1 MNREKVILDCDPGID
16 DALAI
21 LLAFASPEL
30 EILAITTVS
39 GNLHVDKTSIN
50 ALKILELIGV
60 KDVPVARGAEK
71 PLFRELPRDPF
82 SHGEDGL
89 GNTWLP
95 EPSLKLHPKH
105 ASDVIIEKISEN
117 KEDISLISTGPLSN
131 IALALLKEKR
141 LTKWIKKHVMIGGI
155 YGVTPYGYI
164 NATGLTPVSEWNIN
178 VDPEAAKIVFNSGTP
193 IMAIGIDVTTMPS
206 AEFKKEHLEKLA
218 KVDTPITRFAIKAV
232 RYIMD
237 RGFPMHLHDPMA
249 IVATTHSNLFK
260 FTKLRVDVE
269 VKGELTLGQTVTEHR
284 LRFKW
289 GENKPEINVA
299 YDVNGPTLIDL
310 FIERIQSLKKII

>member
-1 MNREKVILDCDPGID
+1 MPPEKVILDCDPGID

-30 EILAITTVS
+30 KVTAITTVS
-39 GNLHVDKTSIN
+39 GNLHVDKTSVN

-60 KDVPVARGAEK
+60 KDVPVAKGAEK
-71 PLFRELPRDPF
+71 PLFRELPKDPF

-95 EPSLKLHPKH
+95 EPNLKLHPKH
-105 ASDVIIEKISEN
+105 ALDIIIEEVFEN
-117 KEDISLISTGPLSN
+117 KEDILLISTGPLTN
-131 IALALLKEKR
+131 IALALLKERR
-141 LTKWIKKHVMIGGI
+141 LAKWVKKHIMIGGI
-155 YGVTPYGYI
+155 YGVTPYGYM

-178 VDPEAAKIVFNSGTP
+178 VDPEAAKIVFNSGMN
-193 IMAIGIDVTTMPS
+193 IVAIGLDVTTIPS
-206 AEFKKEHLEKLA
+206 AEFKIEHVEKLA
-218 KVDTPITRFAIKAV
+218 KVDTYVTRFATRAI
-232 RYIMD
+232 RYIID

-249 IVATTHSNLFK
+249 IVAAATNSLFK

-269 VKGELTLGQTVTEHR
+269 TNGKLTLGQTVTEHR

-289 GENKPEINVA
+289 GEDKPEITVA
-299 YDVNGPTLIDL
+299 CDVDGPALIDL
-310 FIERIQSLKKII
+310 FIKRIQSLK

>member
-1 MNREKVILDCDPGID
+1 MNMPPEKAILDCDPGID

-21 LLAFASPEL
+21 LLAFASPEI

-50 ALKILELIGV
+50 ALKMLELIGV
-60 KDVPVARGAEK
+60 KNVPVAKGAEK
-71 PLFRELPRDPF
+71 PLFRELPKDPF

-95 EPSLKLHPKH
+95 EPKLKLHSKH
-105 ASDVIIEKISEN
+105 AWDLIIEKVTEN
-117 KEDISLISTGPLSN
+117 KEDILLITTGPLTN

-141 LTKWIKKHVMIGGI
+141 IAKWIKRHIMIGGI

-164 NATGLTPVSEWNIN
+164 NATGLTPVSEWNVN
-178 VDPEAAKIVFNSGTP
+178 VDPEAARIVFNSGMDIT
-193 IMAIGIDVTTMPS
+193 AIGIDVTTIPS
-206 AEFKKEHLEKLA
+206 AEFKKEHLEELA
-218 KVDTPITRFAIKAV
+218 KVDTHVTRFAVKAI

-249 IVATTHSNLFK
+249 VVAAVANNLFK

-284 LRFKW
+284 LRFRW
-289 GENKPEINVA
+289 QEDKPEINVA
-299 YDVNGPTLIDL
+299 YDVDGPALIDL
-310 FIERIQSLKKII
+310 FIKRLQSLGK